1 MNNNAQLGI
10 VMITGGPKNNN
21 AQLDG
26 DKAARN
32 KAILFLDKY
41 RHHMDLV
48 GDGDKAARRCVA
60 GGGG

>member
-1 MNNNAQLGI
+1 M
-10 VMITGGPKNNN
+10 NNN

-26 DKAARN
+26 DKASRN
-32 KAILFLDKY
+32 KAIFLDKY

-48 GDGDKAARRCVA
+48 GAGDKVARRCVV